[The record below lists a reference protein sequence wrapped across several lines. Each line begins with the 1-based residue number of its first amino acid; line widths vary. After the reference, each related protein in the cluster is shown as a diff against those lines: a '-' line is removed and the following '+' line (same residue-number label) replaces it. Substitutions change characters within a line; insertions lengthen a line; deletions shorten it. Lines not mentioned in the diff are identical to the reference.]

1 MSVIVMATAIGER
14 LLSRTALQRLLKL
27 GKRLLRAGEIAGLQV
42 LREDLEIEDERGFR
56 WWYPGGA
63 G

>member
-1 MSVIVMATAIGER
+1 MSVMVIAVIGGR
-14 LLSRTALQRLLKL
+14 LLGTAALQGLPNL
-27 GKRLLRAGEIAGLQV
+27 GKCLLRAGEIAGLQV
-42 LREDLEIEDERGFR
+42 LREDLEIENERGFR